1 MLNKTIFVSYIL
13 MMKNFLSYLLV
24 LILIVASFYY
34 ADKISSLVIN
44 KSSLMKEIN
53 NKKSNYEKEYVNA
66 VITDNYI
73 VPGVNGLKVNVLES
87 YYNMKRENLFQKD
100 KIVFNEIVPEVSL
113 EQNKKY
119 IINKAN
125 YIKGG
130 VAILIYNNEEVL
142 KSIDKLDITRL
153 VDTNLFSKKSI
164 FEQINYDKNNFEKV
178 DKLLKDNNLNKE
190 ICIVENNID
199 KYCLNNNYYLVKPTY
214 NINNSNIYL
223 KENISSGDIIFID
236 DNLSLSNFKLL
247 LISLKYHDLKVYSL
261 SKLISE
267 KK

>member
-87 YYNMKRENLFQKD
+87 YYNMKRENLFQ
-100 KIVFNEIVPEVSL
+100 
-113 EQNKKY
+113 
-119 IINKAN
+119 
-125 YIKGG
+125 
-130 VAILIYNNEEVL
+130 
-142 KSIDKLDITRL
+142 
-153 VDTNLFSKKSI
+153 
-164 FEQINYDKNNFEKV
+164 
-178 DKLLKDNNLNKE
+178 
-190 ICIVENNID
+190 
-199 KYCLNNNYYLVKPTY
+199 
-214 NINNSNIYL
+214 
-223 KENISSGDIIFID
+223 
-236 DNLSLSNFKLL
+236 
-247 LISLKYHDLKVYSL
+247 
-261 SKLISE
+261 
-267 KK
+267 